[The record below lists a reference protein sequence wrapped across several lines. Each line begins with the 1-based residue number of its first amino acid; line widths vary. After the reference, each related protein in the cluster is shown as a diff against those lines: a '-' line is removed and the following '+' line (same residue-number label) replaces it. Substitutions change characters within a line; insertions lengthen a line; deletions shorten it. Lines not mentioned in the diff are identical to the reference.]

1 MYFSIENLGDIV
13 VARVNLSRAT
23 FREAEEF
30 KSKISEQLENGFTK
44 IIVDLSDCNFID
56 STFLSTMVSVLKNV
70 SKKGGSLK
78 LIGVHAE
85 AQALLELTGTAKIFE
100 IYESKE
106 QAIKSFK
113 TKAA

>member
-13 VARVNLSRAT
+13 VVKVNLSRAT

-30 KSKISEQLENGFTK
+30 KRKIAEELKNGFIK
-44 IIVDLSDCNFID
+44 IIVDLSECNFID

-70 SKKGGSLK
+70 SKKEGSLK

-85 AQALLELTGTAKIFE
+85 VQSLLELTGTAKIFE
-100 IYESKE
+100 IYQSKKE
-106 QAIKSFK
+106 AIKSFK
-113 TKAA
+113 TNAA